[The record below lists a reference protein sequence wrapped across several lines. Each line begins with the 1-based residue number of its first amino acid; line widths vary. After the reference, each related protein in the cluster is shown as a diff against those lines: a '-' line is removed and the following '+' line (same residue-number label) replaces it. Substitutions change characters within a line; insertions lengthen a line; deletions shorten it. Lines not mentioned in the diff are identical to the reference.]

1 MPIPSSK
8 RGRPHFGYF
17 VFDCPSDHEIEG
29 SIITESDAI
38 RAVIANKSLGGRLKS
53 LKLTTA
59 ASFIN
64 SRGRAYSGVRYV
76 HLGGHGSTSGL
87 AFIGGSVQWSNVA
100 TKLKEFFPVLGQD
113 EQRVL
118 TLSCCYSEIGARSL
132 SPLLK
137 GHFTA
142 IYHFKEEEVAFSMAM
157 ATWSMFYLKKRL
169 SKPHAAIMNDTN
181 IFMGKDFLGAVPV

>member
-1 MPIPSSK
+1 MTSHSNK

-59 ASFIN
+59 TSFN
-64 SRGRAYSGVRYV
+64 NARGRAYSGVRYV

-87 AFIGGSVQWSNVA
+87 AFIGGSVTWSSVA
-100 TKLKEFFPVLGQD
+100 TKLKEFFPVLGED

-118 TLSCCYSEIGARSL
+118 TLSCCYSAIGAEAL
-132 SPLLK
+132 SPLLQ
-137 GHFTA
+137 GYFTA
-142 IYHFKEEEVAFSMAM
+142 IYHFKDEEVAFSMAM
-157 ATWSMFYLKKRL
+157 TTWSMFYLKKRL
-169 SKPHAAIMNDTN
+169 SKPHSAIMEDINV
-181 IFMGKDFLGAVPV
+181 FMGKDFLGFVPV